1 MADVVALFSGGLDST
16 TLLYQLRAEGHSL
29 RALSVDYGQRHG
41 RRELASAR
49 EFAIEFGIDW
59 RPLDLTSLVQFF
71 GQNSLTDS
79 TRAVPAGAYSPDTM
93 VQTLVPNRNMVLL
106 SVAIAWA
113 IDSGSQAVAFGAHG
127 GTYTPYP
134 DCRPAFA
141 GAMDA
146 AARVCHTTPVE
157 VWAPFVHWSKADIVT
172 RGAELGVPF
181 ERTWSCYRG
190 GERHCGECGTCSDRR
205 AAFAESGV
213 PDPTEYEVG

>member
-1 MADVVALFSGGLDST
+1 MADAIVLFSGGLDST
-16 TLLYQLRAEGHSL
+16 TLLYQLRAEGHTL

-41 RRELASAR
+41 IRELASAR
-49 EFAIEFGIDW
+49 ELASELAIDW
-59 RPLDLTSLVQFF
+59 RPLDLTRLVEFF

-79 TRAVPAGAYSPDTM
+79 TRAVPAGVYSTDSM
-93 VQTLVPNRNMVLL
+93 AQTLVPNRNMVLL
-106 SVAIAWA
+106 SVAMAWA
-113 IDSGSQAVAFGAHG
+113 IDTGSQAVAFAAHG

-141 GAMDA
+141 SAMDA

-157 VWAPFVHWSKADIVT
+157 VWAPFVHWSKADIVK

-190 GERHCGECGTCSDRR
+190 GEKHCGECGTCRDRR
-205 AAFAESGV
+205 TAFIESGM
-213 PDPTEYEVG
+213 PDPTQYEVD

>member
-1 MADVVALFSGGLDST
+1 MADVIALVSGGLDST

-41 RRELASAR
+41 RELTFARELVA
-49 EFAIEFGIDW
+49 EFGIDW
-59 RPLDLTSLVQFF
+59 RPLDLTRLVQFF

-79 TRAVPAGAYSPDTM
+79 THAVPAGAYSPDTM
-93 VQTLVPNRNMVLL
+93 AQTLVPNRNMVLL

-113 IDSGSQAVAFGAHG
+113 IDSASQAVAFGAHG

-141 GAMDA
+141 TAMDA
-146 AARVCHTTPVE
+146 AARVCHTAPIE
-157 VWAPFVHWSKADIVT
+157 VWAPFVNWSKADIVT

-190 GERHCGECGTCSDRR
+190 GETHCGKCGTCADRR
-205 AAFAESGV
+205 AAFVESGV

>member
-1 MADVVALFSGGLDST
+1 VADVIALFSGGLDST

-41 RRELASAR
+41 RHELACARELAA
-49 EFAIEFGIDW
+49 EFGIDW

-71 GQNSLTDS
+71 GQNSLTNS
-79 TRAVPAGAYSPDTM
+79 TVAVPDGAYSTDTM
-93 VQTLVPNRNMVLL
+93 AKTLVPNRNMVLL

-113 IDSGSQAVAFGAHG
+113 IDTSSTAVAFGAHG

-141 GAMDA
+141 TAMDST
-146 AARVCHTTPVE
+146 ARVCHTTPIE
-157 VWAPFVHWSKADIVT
+157 VWAPFVHWSKADIVK

-190 GERHCGECGTCSDRR
+190 GKQHCGQCGTCLDRR
-205 AAFAESGV
+205 AAFLESGV
-213 PDPTEYEVG
+213 PDPTEYEVV

>member
-1 MADVVALFSGGLDST
+1 MADVIALVSGGLDST

-41 RRELASAR
+41 RELTFARELGA
-49 EFAIEFGIDW
+49 EFGIDW
-59 RPLDLTSLVQFF
+59 RPLDLTRLVQFF

-79 TRAVPAGAYSPDTM
+79 THAVPAGAYSPDTM
-93 VQTLVPNRNMVLL
+93 AQTLVPNRNMVLL

-113 IDSGSQAVAFGAHG
+113 IDSASQAVAFGAHG

-141 GAMDA
+141 TAMDA
-146 AARVCHTTPVE
+146 AARVCHTAPIE
-157 VWAPFVHWSKADIVT
+157 VWAPFVNWSKADIVT

-190 GERHCGECGTCSDRR
+190 GETHCGKCGTCADRR
-205 AAFAESGV
+205 AAFVESGV